1 MEPTRREMLAAPGLA
16 MAVDVTP
23 RENRR
28 EGAADW
34 QLTNVR
40 LDKPG
45 GYRSSRVEGYCS
57 RQSVKGGETLR
68 LFLSAAPARR
78 VTVDIFRMGYY
89 GGRGARLMTR
99 LDVGLV
105 KPQPEPPVEE
115 RRLRQCRW
123 EASAELKIPLDWPSG
138 VYLGRLNT
146 APESRSEHCWQS
158 YVIFVVRDERRAD
171 VVFQVSDNTWAAYN
185 RWPDDYSLYT
195 DPRHPWA
202 PDVSVSFDRPYGKYA
217 QIFEQPNSIGSGEF
231 LLWEYPLC
239 YWLEREGY
247 DVTYISNVDMLR
259 REEVLRGKVFLSVG
273 HDEYWDRRQY
283 DAAVASVKAGV
294 THLYL
299 SGNSVFGVTPFEASA
314 AGDANRVLTRRGVY
328 GGVYGGLDQ
337 FFKYP
342 FPEEGPSAR
351 ELMGAHTVWPFNGGG
366 DWICRKPEHWLFA
379 GTGMKAGERIPGL
392 VGWEFHGDP
401 APLAGLEVLA
411 SGTAL
416 RGGEDPAEWA
426 ATVYPGPRGNFVFN
440 AATIFWAQGLS
451 SPPGHVLPW
460 SHWTRPHGPDGR
472 VQRMTHNLL
481 RKAISER

>member
-1 MEPTRREMLAAPGLA
+1 
-16 MAVDVTP
+16 
-23 RENRR
+23 
-28 EGAADW
+28 
-34 QLTNVR
+34 
-40 LDKPG
+40 
-45 GYRSSRVEGYCS
+45 
-57 RQSVKGGETLR
+57 
-68 LFLSAAPARR
+68 
-78 VTVDIFRMGYY
+78 
-89 GGRGARLMTR
+89 
-99 LDVGLV
+99 
-105 KPQPEPPVEE
+105 
-115 RRLRQCRW
+115 
-123 EASAELKIPLDWPSG
+123 
-138 VYLGRLNT
+138 
-146 APESRSEHCWQS
+146 
-158 YVIFVVRDERRAD
+158 
-171 VVFQVSDNTWAAYN
+171 
-185 RWPDDYSLYT
+185 
-195 DPRHPWA
+195 
-202 PDVSVSFDRPYGKYA
+202 
-217 QIFEQPNSIGSGEF
+217 
-231 LLWEYPLC
+231 
-239 YWLEREGY
+239 
-247 DVTYISNVDMLR
+247 
-259 REEVLRGKVFLSVG
+259 
-273 HDEYWDRRQY
+273 
-283 DAAVASVKAGV
+283 VKAGV